1 MMATLIFID
10 DDPDFLNSN
19 RLYFEHKGYQVFSCR
34 DPQDALNLLS
44 AAAADCV
51 IMDID
56 MPGMDGFELCRRL
69 REISR
74 IPVIFLSGFSEIEN
88 RIRSFRSG
96 GDDFLAKPYDIIEL
110 ECRIQA
116 RIRRSEDVFSDNILT
131 FGDLTIDTEKR
142 IVTYAGKE
150 GEFSALQF
158 DLLAF
163 LAQNPQKV
171 FSYEQ
176 LYDRIWKTP
185 IVESRHNLQVAV
197 ATIRQKL
204 NALCDGR
211 QYIKTVSR
219 KGYCFVPS
227 EKGD

>member
-1 MMATLIFID
+1 MSTLIFID

-74 IPVIFLSGFSEIEN
+74 I
-88 RIRSFRSG
+88 
-96 GDDFLAKPYDIIEL
+96 
-110 ECRIQA
+110 QA

-131 FGDLTIDTEKR
+131 FGDLTIDTGKR